1 MIIDGII
8 ICIMDLKGEIIVL
21 YSLEFYVKDSLV
33 LIGLGIF
40 IIYFLGFFFLDDYVI
55 YNCVYFIIIL

>member
-1 MIIDGII
+1 
-8 ICIMDLKGEIIVL
+8 MDLKGEIIVL